1 MVLQLATQV
10 VLARI
15 LGPVEFGLFALGVLV
30 VGISTY
36 FSDIGLA
43 YALIQKKSV
52 NANDIR
58 FVWTWQ
64 CFLGLLVSGA
74 IFFSAGLLAIFF
86 AKPEA
91 EFIFRWLSL
100 VILIN
105 TADCSFDQPIKER
118 TQLQI
123 ITDRTIVQLLSW
135 ICLCWHSVSSRGIW
149 RRITGRFLGCSIGR

>member
-74 IFFSAGLLAIFF
+74 IFFSAGHLQLFLPSPKRSLYF
-86 AKPEA
+86 AGSP
-91 EFIFRWLSL
+91 
-100 VILIN
+100 
-105 TADCSFDQPIKER
+105 
-118 TQLQI
+118 
-123 ITDRTIVQLLSW
+123 
-135 ICLCWHSVSSRGIW
+135 
-149 RRITGRFLGCSIGR
+149 